1 MKKIIDSIKNLKNGK
16 DIDHTQRL
24 KILSEVIKEE
34 KERVEDPNLI
44 DNLKEETSNSKF
56 YSTVDMRALT
66 KWKLM
71 KVEFKNGSKIID
83 D

>member
-1 MKKIIDSIKNLKNGK
+1 MKNGK
-16 DIDHTQRL
+16 DIDHSQRL
-24 KILSEVIKEE
+24 KILSEVVKEE

-71 KVEFKNGSKIID
+71 KLEFKNGSKIID

>member
-1 MKKIIDSIKNLKNGK
+1 LKNGK

-71 KVEFKNGSKIID
+71 KLEFKNGSKIID

>member
-1 MKKIIDSIKNLKNGK
+1 LKNGK
-16 DIDHTQRL
+16 DIDHSQRL
-24 KILSEVIKEE
+24 KILSEVVKEE

>member
-1 MKKIIDSIKNLKNGK
+1 MKNGK

-56 YSTVDMRALT
+56 YSTVDMRALI

-71 KVEFKNGSKIID
+71 KLEFKNGSKIID

>member
-1 MKKIIDSIKNLKNGK
+1 LKNGK
-16 DIDHTQRL
+16 DIDHSQRL
-24 KILSEVIKEE
+24 KILSEVVKEE

-71 KVEFKNGSKIID
+71 KLEFKNGSKIID

>member
-44 DNLKEETSNSKF
+44 DNLKEETLNSKF

-71 KVEFKNGSKIID
+71 KLEFKNGSKIID

>member
-1 MKKIIDSIKNLKNGK
+1 LKNGK
-16 DIDHTQRL
+16 DIDHSQRL
-24 KILSEVIKEE
+24 KIISEVVKEE

-71 KVEFKNGSKIID
+71 KLEFKNGSKIID

>member
-1 MKKIIDSIKNLKNGK
+1 MKNGK

-44 DNLKEETSNSKF
+44 DNLKEETLNSKF

-71 KVEFKNGSKIID
+71 KLEFKNGSKIID

>member
-1 MKKIIDSIKNLKNGK
+1 MKNGK
-16 DIDHTQRL
+16 DIDHSQRL
-24 KILSEVIKEE
+24 KIISEVVKEE

-71 KVEFKNGSKIID
+71 KLEFKNGSKIID

>member
-1 MKKIIDSIKNLKNGK
+1 MKNGK

-71 KVEFKNGSKIID
+71 KLEFKNGSKIID